1 MVHGNIK
8 ARNVL
13 LTRELD
19 AAKLST
25 SGLAHLV
32 GNGKRTGPCT
42 AAADIAAL
50 GSCLWLVRNAAC
62 TTLCLPA
69 APRLSLQGLRPAG
82 WLQHDRLVDSCG
94 PHGCCIPT
102 SILGACHAAGS
113 DAGVIH
119 VEVED
124 VELVAWA

>member
-32 GNGKRTGPCT
+32 GNGKRIGPCT
-42 AAADIAAL
+42 AAGDIAAL
-50 GSCLWLVRNAAC
+50 GTCLWLVRNPCRRWALA
-62 TTLCLPA
+62 
-69 APRLSLQGLRPAG
+69 
-82 WLQHDRLVDSCG
+82 WLQHRSVH
-94 PHGCCIPT
+94 P
-102 SILGACHAAGS
+102 AALLRMS
-113 DAGVIH
+113 R
-119 VEVED
+119 
-124 VELVAWA
+124 